1 MSENVRV
8 SKTKRVGTE
17 VVDEAQLFEGPA
29 AAAVLAAGIGA
40 TALGVATTAAE
51 ASTKVSGWLDLYSR
65 VGPLSGKTIFAVAV
79 WLVSW
84 AVLHFAVKDRIGL
97 SRRVLTITG
106 VLIGLGVLGTFPT
119 FFDLFAD

>member
-1 MSENVRV
+1 MSENMRA
-8 SKTKRVGTE
+8 SKTQPAVTE

-84 AVLHFAVKDRIGL
+84 AVLHIAAKDRLSL
-97 SRRVLTITG
+97 SRRVLTTTG
-106 VLIGLGVLGTFPT
+106 VLIALGVLGTFPT